1 MSYRNFRTRFP
12 AVELATAIA
21 IAMVAGPWSIPA
33 AAGEGGGFLIGIED
47 LPLMP
52 LLSERA
58 DAGMVFDTPAGRI
71 VEAFA
76 SGAVTRAEVLT
87 FYAATLP
94 QLGWKME
101 DAARFRREGE
111 ILKLEFP
118 EILPLPNSQAALT
131 VRFAI
136 SPDQTT
142 SNRE

>member
-1 MSYRNFRTRFP
+1 MSFWKCRTRALA
-12 AVELATAIA
+12 AVLAIFLTAI
-21 IAMVAGPWSIPA
+21 AGPWSARVA
-33 AAGEGGGFLIGIED
+33 ADGGGGFLIGIED

-52 LLSERA
+52 LLSESA
-58 DAGMVFDTPAGRI
+58 EGGMVFDTPAGRI

-76 SGAVTRAEVLT
+76 SGTVTRAEVLA

-94 QLGWKME
+94 QLGWTME
-101 DAARFRREGE
+101 AAARFRREGE
-111 ILKLEFP
+111 ILKLEFTKT
-118 EILPLPNSQAALT
+118 LPLPNSQAALT